1 MKRFEMVSVT
11 DIEPVRCP
19 CGMTRR
25 AFADLP
31 DKTASLH
38 LVEIREDARVH
49 YHERLTEI
57 YLILEGEGYM
67 ELDGER
73 IPVKPMDA
81 VFIRPLCRHRA
92 VGRMKVVNI
101 PIPAFDPTDEH
112 FDN

>member
-1 MKRFEMVSVT
+1 MKRFEKVSVT